1 VIVEYNSE
9 DITVT
14 QEGDHWKL
22 EWSESVGYVYGREPR
37 ESDYQNLLDAEH
49 ATLNTEGALLAGD

>member
-1 VIVEYNSE
+1 MIVEYNSE

-37 ESDYQNLLDAEH
+37 DSDYQSLLDAENE
-49 ATLNTEGALLAGD
+49 TLNAEGASLIE